1 MSNPR
6 LTLTLGGDPEATAEE
21 LEKMARRLRDD
32 IMELDI
38 EAVKPGEKEAP
49 EGSKGGTA
57 IDWTTLFVTLA
68 TSGTLTAIIAAV
80 QTWLLRNQKSSVTVK
95 VGDDEL
101 TVAGAGP
108 YSEEQKQTIAQWLN
122 RNKGFLLSN
131 E

>member
-6 LTLTLGGDPEATAEE
+6 LTLTLAGDPEATAEE
-21 LEKMARRLRDD
+21 LEKVARRLRDD

-38 EAVKPGEKEAP
+38 EAVKPGEKKVP

-57 IDWTTLFVTLA
+57 IGWTTLFVTLA
-68 TSGTLTAIIAAV
+68 TSGILTAIIAAV
-80 QTWLLRNQKSSVTVK
+80 QAWLLRNQKSSVTVK

-101 TVAGAGP
+101 TIAGADP
-108 YSEEQKQTIAQWLN
+108 YSEEQKQTIAHWLN